1 MTQLCSME
9 FQSNLL
15 TNKAID
21 FATSLIVAFVVLIF
35 EHFILPKFSQQNNQ
49 TDAQRFQEVMQ
60 KTEESFIETSD
71 SHTNHSTAGKNSN
84 YSINHNPKDGLYQLQ
99 PHTFQT
105 APKKIEI
112 QNIQERKPGVIHVS
126 WNERAESDYYELQYD
141 EETGHSIEVSSTE
154 CLLDSMQLHF
164 PSTMFYSI
172 RVRGVNCCGPGEWSE
187 TMTGSFTILPEQPQ
201 KPLAVHVNSS
211 SCVSLMVE
219 KPMEREGSKPVTQ
232 FVVQYHTHESTKWTK
247 EVFSIEKLQTLS
259 INKRS
264 VLKIDLNWNVDIAPT
279 YHVQISHRNEDG
291 DSLPRECTIK
301 TNKIPPG
308 EPAEPSVVFRN
319 TDTIIME
326 WKAPNTNAYAMDH
339 YEVQWEVNEHTVET
353 KTTKGCYIVI
363 RSLKPGRRYSF
374 KVRAVNKWYCGG
386 EITEISAK
394 TKSTAKKVAK
404 VFGASIA
411 GASLASL
418 GSVLSITLLFIGTVI
433 FKIARKQATCLQVT
447 KRWGV
452 LIAVTAFIGLAVGA
466 GVRPYLA
473 LPVVGAGMAIAILRK
488 SNEKDLEKHL
498 RLHQDAS
505 AEQVTN
511 QQSNQQTQ
519 ARRKGCLKRLWSL
532 IDSHLFFSFLIFTL
546 IFPVFSCFA
555 EIYLVLWTGRF
566 SPFTELI
573 ASDTFMLL
581 ETIFGEF

>member
-1 MTQLCSME
+1 ME
-9 FQSNLL
+9 FQNLL

-35 EHFILPKFSQQNNQ
+35 EHFILPKFGQQNNQ
-49 TDAQRFQEVMQ
+49 TDAQCFQEVMQ

-71 SHTNHSTAGKNSN
+71 SHTSHSSEGKNTSASN
-84 YSINHNPKDGLYQLQ
+84 YSISHNPNDGLYQLQ
-99 PHTFQT
+99 PHAVQT
-105 APKKIEI
+105 TPRKAEI
-112 QNIQERKPGVIHVS
+112 QTIQECRPGVLHVS

-141 EETGHSIEVSSTE
+141 GQTRHSIKVSSTE

-172 RVRGVNCCGPGEWSE
+172 RVRGVNGCGPGDWSE
-187 TMTGSFTILPEQPQ
+187 SMTGSFTILPEQPQ

-211 SCVSLMVE
+211 NCVSLVVE

-247 EVFSIEKLQTLS
+247 EVFSVEKLQTLS
-259 INKRS
+259 IKKRS
-264 VLKIDLNWNVDIAPT
+264 ALKIDLSWNVDIAPT

-326 WKAPNTNAYAMDH
+326 WKAPNTNAYAVDH
-339 YEVQWEVNEHTVET
+339 YEVQWEENEHTVET
-353 KTTKGCYIVI
+353 KTTKECYIVI

-374 KVRAVNKWYCGG
+374 KVRAVNKWFCGS

-394 TKSTAKKVAK
+394 TKSMAKKVAK

-411 GASLASL
+411 GASLASPA
-418 GSVLSITLLFIGTVI
+418 SVIFITLLFIGTVI
-433 FKIARKQATCLQVT
+433 FKIARKQATCLQVL
-447 KRWGV
+447 KRYGV
-452 LIAVTAFIGLAVGA
+452 LIAITAFIGIAVGA
-466 GVRPYLA
+466 GLRSYLA
-473 LPVVGAGMAIAILRK
+473 LPVVGAGMAIAILKK

-498 RLHQDAS
+498 RLHQDDS
-505 AEQVTN
+505 IEQVTT
-511 QQSNQQTQ
+511 QHPNQQTQ
-519 ARRKGCLKRLWSL
+519 ARRECLKRLWSL
-532 IDSHLFFSFLIFTL
+532 IDSHLFFSFLIFIL
-546 IFPVFSCFA
+546 IFPVISCFA
-555 EIYLVLWTGRF
+555 EIYLVIWTGKF
-566 SPFTELI
+566 SPLTELI
-573 ASDTFMLL
+573 FSDTIMLL
-581 ETIFGEF
+581 ETIFGEV